1 MTVGSCWRCVLTN
14 EQVFCVLVDT
24 LISKFTWR
32 ALIGLSVLP
41 HIKDDMKLGGV
52 TSERKQMVFN
62 KGNSRMLRLYFS
74 VRRHESLSGS

>member
-1 MTVGSCWRCVLTN
+1 M
-14 EQVFCVLVDT
+14 
-24 LISKFTWR
+24 R

-62 KGNSRMLRLYFS
+62 KGNSRMLRLDFS